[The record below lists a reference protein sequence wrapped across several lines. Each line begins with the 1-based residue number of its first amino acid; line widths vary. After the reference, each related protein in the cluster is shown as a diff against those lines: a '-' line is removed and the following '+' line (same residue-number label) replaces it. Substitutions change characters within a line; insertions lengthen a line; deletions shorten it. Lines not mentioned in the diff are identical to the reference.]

1 MVYIDQGKPALVEGF
16 IRRTIIPMVEGV
28 RDQALQLGLMDQAA
42 WAKGI
47 ADLHQTA
54 QAGGTFCY
62 TFFKGLAMK

>member
-28 RDQALQLGLMDQAA
+28 AEQALAQGLMDQTG

-47 ADLHQTA
+47 IDLHQTA
-54 QAGGTFCY
+54 QPGGTFCY
-62 TFFKGLAMK
+62 TFFKGLAVK